1 MNNGCYIQ
9 NTYKYAADK
18 DERILF
24 MNDILTK
31 INDTM
36 YTYIL
41 LVLLAGAG
49 IYFTV
54 RTSVCSVT
62 ALNVCWKKLPKEKT
76 AKKRFPLSRL

>member
-1 MNNGCYIQ
+1 
-9 NTYKYAADK
+9 
-18 DERILF
+18 

-54 RTSVCSVT
+54 RTKGVQLSLLGDGLKCM
-62 ALNVCWKKLPKEKT
+62 LEK
-76 AKKRFPLSRL
+76 AP

>member
-54 RTSVCSVT
+54 RTKGVQLRLLGDGLKCM
-62 ALNVCWKKLPKEKT
+62 LEK
-76 AKKRFPLSRL
+76 APVL